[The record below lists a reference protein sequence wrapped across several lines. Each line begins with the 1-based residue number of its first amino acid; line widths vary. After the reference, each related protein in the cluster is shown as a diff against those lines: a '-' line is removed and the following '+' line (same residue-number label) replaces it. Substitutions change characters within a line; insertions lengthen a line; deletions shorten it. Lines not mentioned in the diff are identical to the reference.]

1 MLILADGHFTNHLGR
16 RAFRKKRHP
25 KFNLKERAIGEQP
38 QLWTWGGLFISALAA
53 SEDSWQ
59 YGLTELHAPPASRG
73 IHDRL
78 LRGATRISG
87 RKMAIQET
95 KVGPIPISGLAH

>member
-38 QLWTWGGLFISALAA
+38 QLWTQGQLIHFGTCRVGG
-53 SEDSWQ
+53 
-59 YGLTELHAPPASRG
+59 
-73 IHDRL
+73 
-78 LRGATRISG
+78 
-87 RKMAIQET
+87 
-95 KVGPIPISGLAH
+95 